1 MNEKCNGC
9 DLYTD
14 GHCTKVRKN
23 GACNPSSRDWLDDEA
38 EFIPVDRMC
47 RYASIF
53 GNDYIGLTM
62 DDIERLKNG
71 EILHLYGEYGTFIGL
86 AEVMDDER

>member
-1 MNEKCNGC
+1 MNEKCHGC

-23 GACNPSSRDWLDDEA
+23 GKCNPSDRSWFYDEA

-47 RYASIF
+47 RHSSIF
-53 GNDYIGLTM
+53 GNDYIGLTIE
-62 DDIERLKNG
+62 DIERLKNG
-71 EILHLYGEYGTFIGL
+71 EILHIGGEYGTFIGL
-86 AEVMDDER
+86 AEVKDGKR